1 MEDMKTTKQ
10 EILEFV
16 EENDVKFI
24 RLVFCDLFGTQKN
37 ISIMAEELEEALND
51 GIAIDA
57 SSILGFTEISNADL
71 LLRPDPTTLSFLPW
85 RPQQGRVAK
94 FYCSILEPN
103 GQIYGGD
110 SREILIKAVDK
121 CRSLQYECKMESQCE
136 FYLFKT
142 DEDGEPTNIPQ
153 DKGGY
158 LDLAPL
164 DRGENVRREI
174 CYSLE
179 DMGLHPES
187 SHHEQGPGQNEIDFM
202 FAEALTAADD
212 FMSFKTTV
220 KAVALQNGL
229 FASFKPKPLA
239 DECGSGNHINISL
252 YKKGKNIFDKNNEDY
267 RESESFMAGILEK
280 AREMTLF
287 LNPVPNSYERL
298 GKFEAPEYVTWS
310 ESDRSQ
316 FIRIPTSKDGRCR
329 MELRASDPAINPYL
343 VYALL
348 IEAGL
353 YGIRNKLT
361 LPKATNMKA
370 LTTEEKSML
379 EKLPM
384 SLEEAIEAAKDSA
397 FIKEVIGE
405 EELAKYIAV
414 KENPKSFSK
423 TYYEYM

>member
-57 SSILGFTEISNADL
+57 SSILGFTEIYNADL
-71 LLRPDPTTLSFLPW
+71 FLRPDPTTLSFLPW

-94 FYCSILEPN
+94 FYCSILKPN
-103 GQIYGGD
+103 GEIFEAD
-110 SREILIKAVDK
+110 SREILKKAVNK
-121 CRSLQYECKMESQCE
+121 CREQHYECKIESQSE

-142 DEDGEPTNIPQ
+142 DEDGEPTNVPQ

-164 DRGENVRREI
+164 DKGENVRREI

-179 DMGLHPES
+179 AMGLHPES

-220 KAVALQNGL
+220 KAIALQNGL
-229 FASFKPKPLA
+229 FASFKPKPLPN
-239 DECGSGNHINISL
+239 ECGSGNHINISL
-252 YKKGKNIFDKNNEDY
+252 YKRGKNIFDKKNPDY
-267 RESESFMAGILEK
+267 MESESFMAGILDK
-280 AREMTLF
+280 AKEMTLF
-287 LNPVPNSYERL
+287 LNPIPNSYERL
-298 GKFEAPEYVTWS
+298 GKFDAPEYITWS

-316 FIRIPTSKDGRCR
+316 FIRIPASKDDKCR
-329 MELRASDPAINPYL
+329 MELRASDASINPYV

-353 YGIRNKLT
+353 YGIKNHMKLPEQT
-361 LPKATNMKA
+361 DMK
-370 LTTEEKSML
+370 TISIEEKKTL
-379 EKLPM
+379 NRLPM
-384 SLEEAIEAAKDSA
+384 SLEEAIEAARNSS
-397 FIKEVIGE
+397 FLQEVIGKK
-405 EELAKYIAV
+405 ELEKYIAV
-414 KENPKSFSK
+414 KENPESFSK
-423 TYYEYM
+423 TYYEYI